1 VFVLNK
7 LDIKIKIHFFVFYFD
22 RYKTRGEFA
31 SDARLV
37 FNNCMIF
44 NEDESDVGKAGHSM
58 RKVFETRWKEHYH
71 VKKQCS
77 ENFTDCTYL
86 INIFLK
92 LPPIDRPFAYF

>member
-1 VFVLNK
+1 MFVLNK

-58 RKVFETRWKEHYH
+58 RKVFETRWKELLLSSSDTSQPVTAVEDDH
-71 VKKQCS
+71 S
-77 ENFTDCTYL
+77 
-86 INIFLK
+86 
-92 LPPIDRPFAYF
+92 

>member
-1 VFVLNK
+1 MLVL
-7 LDIKIKIHFFVFYFD
+7 IKIKIHFLVFYFD

-58 RKVFETRWKEHYH
+58 RKNTEIGSYKTVTGG
-71 VKKQCS
+71 C
-77 ENFTDCTYL
+77 
-86 INIFLK
+86 
-92 LPPIDRPFAYF
+92 